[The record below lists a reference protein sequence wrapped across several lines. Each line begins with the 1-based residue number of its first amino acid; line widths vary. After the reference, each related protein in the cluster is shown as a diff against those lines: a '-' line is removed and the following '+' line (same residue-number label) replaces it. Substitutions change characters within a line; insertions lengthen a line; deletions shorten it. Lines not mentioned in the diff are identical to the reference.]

1 MGVGLFIG
9 GTCSH
14 WGSLLDP
21 VVRKIVGR
29 SVGRSRHM
37 PAERH
42 NDMALR
48 HNHRYALHVAMTNDP
63 THNAE
68 NRTKL
73 MVPEK
78 SVLSGP
84 LLRFSHKS
92 RFWTT
97 NTQQP
102 QHQHTMFGKH
112 TNTVLA
118 LAAFVSLGVLMPD
131 MSGTTRKLSA
141 EQEVR

>member
-1 MGVGLFIG
+1 
-9 GTCSH
+9 
-14 WGSLLDP
+14 
-21 VVRKIVGR
+21 
-29 SVGRSRHM
+29 
-37 PAERH
+37 
-42 NDMALR
+42 
-48 HNHRYALHVAMTNDP
+48 MTNDP

-97 NTQQP
+97 NTQQS